1 MPRLTFYKAIIQA
14 IMVGVHDRNFKDGA
28 FKSLVPRTTNTN
40 GALKSLL
47 DSPLLSAAE
56 KSDISGL
63 VGEFLTIC
71 ANFSNGAEPGFKDT
85 MDVNKA
91 MERLMAMFDN
101 DARARGEYVP
111 SQFMMQALNTN
122 NSVPEAQIW
131 DVATQTMR
139 TVQGGVAGFLLELLL
154 DVEEDLRSWL
164 PRLPLEVIPLE
175 LRGLQ
180 NTQPPQTATARRSRR
195 RRRARRRSPKV
206 NNPDEFPHFELLTSH
221 R

>member
-1 MPRLTFYKAIIQA
+1 MPRLTFYEAIIQA

-63 VGEFLTIC
+63 IGEFLTIC

-122 NSVPEAQIW
+122 NSVREAQIW

-139 TVQGGVAGFLLELLL
+139 TVQGGVAGVPPGAPPGCRGGSAF
-154 DVEEDLRSWL
+154 VVAPPASRS
-164 PRLPLEVIPLE
+164 
-175 LRGLQ
+175 
-180 NTQPPQTATARRSRR
+180 NTT
-195 RRRARRRSPKV
+195 
-206 NNPDEFPHFELLTSH
+206 
-221 R
+221 